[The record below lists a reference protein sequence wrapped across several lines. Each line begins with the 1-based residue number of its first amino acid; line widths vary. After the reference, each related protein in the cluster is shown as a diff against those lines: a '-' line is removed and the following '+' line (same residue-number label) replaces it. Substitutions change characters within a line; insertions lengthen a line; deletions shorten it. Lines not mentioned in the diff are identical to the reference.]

1 MGLSLGTRLGAY
13 EVIGRLGAGGMG
25 EAYRA
30 RDTRPERTPAIKIL
44 NSQLTISGELHT
56 RFGRAAKVIAQLQ
69 HPQFRVLQDVGRDDT
84 AAFLI
89 MEFLEGESLDARLKK
104 GSSTQPIEGGE
115 QLSLIPNGRSC

>member
-13 EVIGRLGAGGMG
+13 EVLGRLGAAGLG

-30 RDTRPERTPAIKIL
+30 RDARPERTPAITIL
-44 NSQLTISGELHT
+44 NSQLTVSAEPRT
-56 RFGRAAKVIAQLQ
+56 RFGRAAKIISPLQ

-84 AAFLI
+84 ADFLI
-89 MEFLEGESLDARLKK
+89 MEFLEGESLDASLKK